1 MIIPFATTAGALALG
16 ALLPARW
23 GVFGFLGAAA
33 LLFAIQAAVRTVS
46 GFSDSTIEEN
56 LILFNSSRASY
67 IGFNLQLTYRA
78 FALPLLGL
86 AALLVWR
93 TSRH

>member
-1 MIIPFATTAGALALG
+1 MLIPLATTAGALALG
-16 ALLPARW
+16 ALLPTRW
-23 GVFGFLGAAA
+23 GVVGFLGAAA
-33 LLFAIQAAVRTVS
+33 LLFAMQAAVRTVS
-46 GFSDSTIEEN
+46 GFSDSTIEES
-56 LILFNSSRASY
+56 LLLFNGSWASY